1 MSQGH
6 STAAQGSRGSP
17 ARCRLADA
25 SSQCCVQPG
34 SRRRTAGGAD
44 GTISPAASAGE
55 GMSTRNRPS
64 RRATAEEPELSL
76 PHWHLCDTPA
86 LGARM
91 TGRCAWRYE
100 QRGATRPHSQLLRRT
115 SQLTTVRAAAPS
127 ATLPPPTPLPSGS
140 RLLVARAPARA
151 SLRLTRFPGWAGGLM
166 ARRGAVRWAV
176 GRLFE
181 RCTSRV
187 SRGSLDTV
195 VTVRQ
200 SVQPVCRVG
209 LPLITERAARTRLSG
224 TLLGSLDYI
233 TRPDLH
239 AGTLSAD

>member
-1 MSQGH
+1 VDRRHGAGWPTRRPNAVCSQ
-6 STAAQGSRGSP
+6 AA
-17 ARCRLADA
+17 A
-25 SSQCCVQPG
+25 
-34 SRRRTAGGAD
+34 AGGAD

-55 GMSTRNRPS
+55 GMSLRNRPS

-76 PHWHLCDTPA
+76 PHWHLCDTLQPA

-127 ATLPPPTPLPSGS
+127 STTLPPPTPLPSGS

-195 VTVRQ
+195 VSVRQ
-200 SVQPVCRVG
+200 RVCSPCAVWGSRSLRRGPRAPGYLG
-209 LPLITERAARTRLSG
+209 LF
-224 TLLGSLDYI
+224 
-233 TRPDLH
+233 
-239 AGTLSAD
+239 